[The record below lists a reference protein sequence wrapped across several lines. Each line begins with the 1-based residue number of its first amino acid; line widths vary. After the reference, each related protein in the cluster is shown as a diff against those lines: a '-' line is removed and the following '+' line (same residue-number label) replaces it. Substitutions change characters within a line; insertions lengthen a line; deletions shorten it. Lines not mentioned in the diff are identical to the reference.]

1 MRTFTLFACVL
12 TLGVVQL
19 CTTHSQLRAD
29 DGTKRAS
36 KVITDA
42 GGTVMHRDGKE
53 TNPVVAVNLS
63 EVKLTDEVVKS
74 LAAFDEL
81 AALDLSRTTGLTAER
96 LAHVAELTELRIL
109 NLSQNAELTDRS
121 IFKLNT
127 LTNLYAL
134 NISKCAQIT
143 DQSLSVIGESYLQLR
158 VLDINSNTK
167 FTAAGLKE
175 LRSLAKLE
183 TLNANSCNLKDAD
196 FLAVTNLTGLTYLN
210 IAKNSQLTFAGLNG
224 LALLTNL
231 EVLDVSDLPRLQ
243 IGNISKI
250 AKLTN
255 LHTLHLN
262 NSKAIRDCNIHILTT
277 TLTQLHTLSLAGCA
291 HISDDAFDDLRKL
304 PLRSLDV
311 SGCEDVTA
319 AGMKELQKAIP
330 ELTIT
335 K

>member
-1 MRTFTLFACVL
+1 
-12 TLGVVQL
+12 
-19 CTTHSQLRAD
+19 LRAD
-29 DGTKRAS
+29 DATKRAS

-42 GGTVMHRDGKE
+42 GGTVIHRDGDAS
-53 TNPVVAVNLS
+53 NPVVAVNLS

-74 LAAFDEL
+74 LAAFEEL
-81 AALDLSRTTGLTAER
+81 VALDLSRTTGLTADR
-96 LAHVAELTELRIL
+96 LAHVAALTELRIL
-109 NLSQNAELTDRS
+109 NLSHNTELTDRG
-121 IFKLNT
+121 IFKLST

-134 NISKCAQIT
+134 NISKCEQLT

-158 VLDINSNTK
+158 VLDINGSKK
-167 FTAAGLKE
+167 FTATGLKE
-175 LRSLAKLE
+175 LSALAKLE
-183 TLNANSCNLKDAD
+183 TLNASNCNLKDAD
-196 FLAVTNLTGLTYLN
+196 FQAIVKFTGLTYLN
-210 IAKNSQLTFAGLNG
+210 IAKNSQLTVTGLNG

-231 EVLDVSDLPRLQ
+231 EVLDASDLPRMQ

-250 AKLTN
+250 AKLTS

-262 NSKAIRDCNIHILTT
+262 NCKAIRDCNIQIITT
-277 TLTQLHTLSLAGCA
+277 KLTQLHTLSLAGCE

-311 SGCEDVTA
+311 SGCENVTT
-319 AGMKELQKAIP
+319 AGMKELQNAIP